1 MIRKIIHTLSFC
13 SLLSLTNNITVQLES
28 TINLDEIEKNPYTA
42 ITINAPAIIIS
53 YNTDNNNILLYNS
66 LITNLEKGKQIKTI
80 HNIIDNKKE
89 LFNYLEKKN
98 IQFHIEFKMKDG
110 KLIWKLY
117 NVFEKKFI
125 QGKAY
130 EYKPISESLLVRTV
144 LIDVWKAL
152 FGDEITPFQCFL
164 VYLDTT
170 PHPDKNEYQTTINF
184 KHPFLSDFNKQLLKT
199 RNNISD
205 LSILQSHPLQSILFV
220 MQNNE
225 FMELTKLNSFGQLQ
239 VIGRTKTTLSSPT
252 ANEAGLFYIDNR
264 CLYRHYFNKKE
275 KKYKKEK
282 IDRNNDYASVYSI
295 TNENKILASRNKK
308 IYEISYE
315 LNENNEIIIK
325 KAKKI
330 TEDSCISMNM
340 TYDQNDKTIIVSQ
353 KINGYYQLAMYD
365 QFNNK
370 KIILTDSPYHKQD
383 PAMSPCGN
391 YIAYVAQNR
400 FGERTIEVINRYSGD
415 IIIVTNEPSEYR
427 FPSWIVR

>member
-1 MIRKIIHTLSFC
+1 MIRKTIFILSFFILFTKP
-13 SLLSLTNNITVQLES
+13 STTLQPQN
-28 TINLDEIEKNPYTA
+28 TINLDEIEKRPYTE
-42 ITINAPAIIIS
+42 ITINAPAIMIS

-66 LITNLEKGKQIKTI
+66 LIANLEKGKQIKTI
-80 HNIIDNKKE
+80 QNTIENKKA
-89 LFNYLEKKN
+89 LFHNLEKN
-98 IQFHIEFKMKDG
+98 NVQFHIEFKIKEG

-130 EYKPISESLLVRTV
+130 EYKPISEHLLIRTV
-144 LIDVWKAL
+144 LMDIWKEL

-164 VYLDTT
+164 VYLDNT

-184 KHPFLSDFNKQLLKT
+184 MHPFLPYFNKQLLKT
-199 RNNISD
+199 KNNISD

-220 MQNNE
+220 IQKNE

-239 VIGRTKTTLSSPT
+239 IIGRTKTTLTSPT

-282 IDRNNDYASVYSI
+282 IDRKNDYASVYSI

-308 IYEISYE
+308 IYEILYE
-315 LNENNEIIIK
+315 LNENNEIIIT
-325 KAKKI
+325 KANKI
-330 TEDSCISMNM
+330 TENSCISMNM

-353 KINGYYQLAMYD
+353 KINGYYQLVMYD

-370 KIILTDSPYHKQD
+370 KIILTTSPYHKQD

-391 YIAYVAQNR
+391 YIAYVAQNC
-400 FGERTIEVINRYSGD
+400 FGERTIEVINRYSGE

-427 FPSWIVR
+427 FPSWIIR